1 MDVIPSIANPNT
13 ASVTAF
19 DVLEVKDELHL
30 AVSIKFTSQESSTET
45 YQVFWATI
53 QRPKAEVDAS
63 GQLQGFSAAGML
75 CVNSLD
81 IHDLTHG

>member
-1 MDVIPSIANPNT
+1 MDVTPSIPSTT

-19 DVLEVKDELHL
+19 DVLEIKDELHL
-30 AVSIKFTSQESSTET
+30 TVSINFTPQGSSTET

-63 GQLQGFSAAGML
+63 GQPQGFSVAGML
-75 CVNSLD
+75 CVRPLSFHN
-81 IHDLTHG
+81 LTRR

>member
-1 MDVIPSIANPNT
+1 MDVTPSIPSTT

-30 AVSIKFTSQESSTET
+30 AVSIKFTSHGSNTET

-53 QRPKAEVDAS
+53 QRPKLKLML
-63 GQLQGFSAAGML
+63 QLNFKDSQQQVCCA
-75 CVNSLD
+75 
-81 IHDLTHG
+81 